1 MARDVLKTEVLYSR
15 EEVASR
21 AAEEIFH
28 FLNQPAGSLRI
39 LIHAMNIER
48 APWQRQSL
56 LSQTALNI
64 EAAAEI
70 CLVDTLRT
78 IQATS
83 VLGVNA
89 PLGRGRTLPAG
100 YLPNVEE
107 LWSTILRKDTYI
119 SEVIIREGQPSLFIA
134 LPVQE
139 KDEIGGALIVRFS
152 LHDIWQKIDQ
162 IKIGETGYGVLLDE
176 EGNYIAS
183 PARQQVYRG
192 ITHTQ
197 IEKISRERSG
207 SLQWQD
213 MQGTEWIAGFA
224 PIESWGWTVVVEQ
237 QAGEAFG
244 SIHLMQQRIK
254 WVVGI
259 SVVGAIL
266 LGLVLLNSITRPV
279 SQLMLAVRR
288 VQVGQP
294 FDLILPSR
302 RDEFWELGKAF
313 TEMSGNLD
321 KRQRDLEAS
330 LDFQKQLIED
340 NPLGMAVLDKA
351 NNVLLKNKAWAV
363 LLDTDKDE
371 SLEDTLEGGQ
381 IKAWLRENPTEK
393 AIDNLEINVKEG
405 HMRFF
410 NLKVVELDTTYPGKF
425 LLIVEDK
432 TKQKLLEM
440 RYIQTEKLSTL
451 GEMATGVA
459 HEIKNPLAIIQ
470 NAFDLLVRLKP
481 DEKEERER
489 MFEALKGAIR
499 RINEQIGRLL
509 DFSRPAQQMEELV
522 DVVTVLRQLLDLERS
537 HAEHR
542 GILIVEDLQEPLL
555 VHINRDLLKDIFLN
569 LIGNAFGAMPEGG
582 TLHIEAE
589 SHTDQVVVRV
599 RDTGVG
605 IPQEHIN
612 DIFKPFYSTKSPG
625 QGTGL
630 GLSIVHRLLWDVGG
644 HIEVESQVGK
654 GTCFSVYLPV
664 IDGEEE

>member
-1 MARDVLKTEVLYSR
+1 M
-15 EEVASR
+15 
-21 AAEEIFH
+21 
-28 FLNQPAGSLRI
+28 
-39 LIHAMNIER
+39 
-48 APWQRQSL
+48 
-56 LSQTALNI
+56 
-64 EAAAEI
+64 
-70 CLVDTLRT
+70 
-78 IQATS
+78 
-83 VLGVNA
+83 
-89 PLGRGRTLPAG
+89 
-100 YLPNVEE
+100 
-107 LWSTILRKDTYI
+107 
-119 SEVIIREGQPSLFIA
+119 
-134 LPVQE
+134 
-139 KDEIGGALIVRFS
+139 
-152 LHDIWQKIDQ
+152 
-162 IKIGETGYGVLLDE
+162 
-176 EGNYIAS
+176 
-183 PARQQVYRG
+183 
-192 ITHTQ
+192 
-197 IEKISRERSG
+197 
-207 SLQWQD
+207 
-213 MQGTEWIAGFA
+213 
-224 PIESWGWTVVVEQ
+224 
-237 QAGEAFG
+237 
-244 SIHLMQQRIK
+244 
-254 WVVGI
+254 
-259 SVVGAIL
+259 
-266 LGLVLLNSITRPV
+266 
-279 SQLMLAVRR
+279 
-288 VQVGQP
+288 
-294 FDLILPSR
+294 
-302 RDEFWELGKAF
+302 
-313 TEMSGNLD
+313 
-321 KRQRDLEAS
+321 
-330 LDFQKQLIED
+330 
-340 NPLGMAVLDKA
+340 
-351 NNVLLKNKAWAV
+351 
-363 LLDTDKDE
+363 
-371 SLEDTLEGGQ
+371 
-381 IKAWLRENPTEK
+381 
-393 AIDNLEINVKEG
+393 
-405 HMRFF
+405 
-410 NLKVVELDTTYPGKF
+410 VELDTTYPGKF